1 MKRPGQSRCNR
12 IRCNK
17 PAGAV
22 SLALTGSRAL
32 SPAGEVSMKTLNAGV
47 LAVAAALAILLSW
60 NSMLSAGEVIEKSK
74 GAPDSRVVLFSQPF
88 CPGCEAAKYYFHDN
102 QISYLEFDITA
113 SRAARDTFE
122 RLGGRGTPF
131 FLIGGQ
137 RLHGF
142 SIPRLEQLLS
152 ELGIPGGSHE

>member
-1 MKRPGQSRCNR
+1 MKRP
-12 IRCNK
+12 I
-17 PAGAV
+17 A
-22 SLALTGSRAL
+22 
-32 SPAGEVSMKTLNAGV
+32 KTFSV
-47 LAVAAALAILLSW
+47 TVAVAVLLSW
-60 NSMLSAGEVIEKSK
+60 NSTLLAGEVIEKSM
-74 GAPDSRVVLFSQPF
+74 GSTDSRVVLFSQPF

-131 FLIGGQ
+131 FLIGGK

-142 SIPRLEQLLS
+142 SVTTMEQRLR
-152 ELGIPGGSHE
+152 ELGIPGRSN

>member
-1 MKRPGQSRCNR
+1 MKMPIAR
-12 IRCNK
+12 
-17 PAGAV
+17 AFAV
-22 SLALTGSRAL
+22 T
-32 SPAGEVSMKTLNAGV
+32 V
-47 LAVAAALAILLSW
+47 AVAVLLSW
-60 NSMLSAGEVIEKSK
+60 NSVLLAGEVIEKSK
-74 GAPDSRVVLFSQPF
+74 GTPDSRVVLFSQPF

-131 FLIGGQ
+131 FLIGGE

-142 SIPRLEQLLS
+142 SVPRIEQRLR
-152 ELGIPGGSHE
+152 ELGISGRSHE

>member
-1 MKRPGQSRCNR
+1 MKMPIAR
-12 IRCNK
+12 
-17 PAGAV
+17 AFAV
-22 SLALTGSRAL
+22 TA
-32 SPAGEVSMKTLNAGV
+32 
-47 LAVAAALAILLSW
+47 AVAVLLSW
-60 NSMLSAGEVIEKSK
+60 NSALLAGEVIEKSM
-74 GAPDSRVVLFSQPF
+74 GSPDSRVVLFSQPF

-131 FLIGGQ
+131 FLIGGE

-142 SIPRLEQLLS
+142 SVPRIEQRLR
-152 ELGIPGGSHE
+152 ELGIRGRSHE

>member
-1 MKRPGQSRCNR
+1 MKMPIAR
-12 IRCNK
+12 
-17 PAGAV
+17 AFAV
-22 SLALTGSRAL
+22 TA
-32 SPAGEVSMKTLNAGV
+32 
-47 LAVAAALAILLSW
+47 AVAVLLSW
-60 NSMLSAGEVIEKSK
+60 NSALLAGEVIEKSM
-74 GAPDSRVVLFSQPF
+74 GSPDSRVVLFSQPF

-131 FLIGGQ
+131 FLIGGE

-142 SIPRLEQLLS
+142 SVPRIEQRLR
-152 ELGIPGGSHE
+152 ELGISGRSHE

>member
-1 MKRPGQSRCNR
+1 MKMPIAR
-12 IRCNK
+12 
-17 PAGAV
+17 AFAV
-22 SLALTGSRAL
+22 TAAMAVLMSWNSTLL
-32 SPAGEVSMKTLNAGV
+32 AGEVV
-47 LAVAAALAILLSW
+47 
-60 NSMLSAGEVIEKSK
+60 EKSM
-74 GAPDSRVVLFSQPF
+74 GSPDSRVVLFSQPF

-131 FLIGGQ
+131 FLIGGE

-142 SIPRLEQLLS
+142 SVPRIEQRLR
-152 ELGIPGGSHE
+152 ELGIPGRSHE

>member
-1 MKRPGQSRCNR
+1 MKMPITR
-12 IRCNK
+12 
-17 PAGAV
+17 AFAV
-22 SLALTGSRAL
+22 T
-32 SPAGEVSMKTLNAGV
+32 V
-47 LAVAAALAILLSW
+47 AVAVLLSW
-60 NSMLSAGEVIEKSK
+60 NSVLLAGEVIEKSK

-88 CPGCEAAKYYFHDN
+88 CPGCEAAKYYFHEH

-131 FLIGGQ
+131 FLIGGE

-142 SIPRLEQLLS
+142 SVPRIEQRLK
-152 ELGIPGGSHE
+152 ELGISGRSHE

>member
-1 MKRPGQSRCNR
+1 MKMPIAR
-12 IRCNK
+12 
-17 PAGAV
+17 AFAV
-22 SLALTGSRAL
+22 TAA
-32 SPAGEVSMKTLNAGV
+32 M
-47 LAVAAALAILLSW
+47 AVLLSW
-60 NSMLSAGEVIEKSK
+60 NSALLSGEVNEKSM
-74 GAPDSRVVLFSQPF
+74 GSPDSRVVLFSQPF

-131 FLIGGQ
+131 FLIGGE

-142 SIPRLEQLLS
+142 SVPRIEQRLR
-152 ELGIPGGSHE
+152 ELGIPGRSYE

>member
-1 MKRPGQSRCNR
+1 MKMPIAR
-12 IRCNK
+12 
-17 PAGAV
+17 AFAV
-22 SLALTGSRAL
+22 IAA
-32 SPAGEVSMKTLNAGV
+32 M
-47 LAVAAALAILLSW
+47 AVLLSW
-60 NSMLSAGEVIEKSK
+60 NSALLSGEVIEKSM
-74 GAPDSRVVLFSQPF
+74 GSPDSRVVLFSQPF

-131 FLIGGQ
+131 FLIGGE

-142 SIPRLEQLLS
+142 SVPRIEQRLR
-152 ELGIPGGSHE
+152 ELGIPGRSYE

>member
-1 MKRPGQSRCNR
+1 MKMPIAR
-12 IRCNK
+12 
-17 PAGAV
+17 AFAV
-22 SLALTGSRAL
+22 TA
-32 SPAGEVSMKTLNAGV
+32 
-47 LAVAAALAILLSW
+47 AVAILLSW
-60 NSMLSAGEVIEKSK
+60 NSMLLAGEVFEKSM
-74 GAPDSRVVLFSQPF
+74 GSPDSRIVLFSQPF

-131 FLIGGQ
+131 FLIGGE

-142 SIPRLEQLLS
+142 SVPRIEQRLR
-152 ELGIPGGSHE
+152 ELGIPGRTDE

>member
-1 MKRPGQSRCNR
+1 MKMPIAR
-12 IRCNK
+12 
-17 PAGAV
+17 AFAV
-22 SLALTGSRAL
+22 TA
-32 SPAGEVSMKTLNAGV
+32 
-47 LAVAAALAILLSW
+47 AVTVLLSW
-60 NSMLSAGEVIEKSK
+60 SSALLSGEVIEKSM
-74 GAPDSRVVLFSQPF
+74 GSPDSRVVLFSQPF

-131 FLIGGQ
+131 FLIGGE

-142 SIPRLEQLLS
+142 SVPRIEQRLR
-152 ELGIPGGSHE
+152 ELGIPGRSHE

>member
-1 MKRPGQSRCNR
+1 MAMPIAR
-12 IRCNK
+12 
-17 PAGAV
+17 AFAV
-22 SLALTGSRAL
+22 TA
-32 SPAGEVSMKTLNAGV
+32 
-47 LAVAAALAILLSW
+47 AVAVLLGW
-60 NSMLSAGEVIEKSK
+60 NSALLAGEVIEKSI
-74 GAPDSRVVLFSQPF
+74 GSPDSRVVLFSQPF

-131 FLIGGQ
+131 FLIGGE

-142 SIPRLEQLLS
+142 SVPRIEQRLK
-152 ELGIPGGSHE
+152 ELGISGRSHE

>member
-1 MKRPGQSRCNR
+1 MKMPIAR
-12 IRCNK
+12 
-17 PAGAV
+17 AFAV
-22 SLALTGSRAL
+22 TA
-32 SPAGEVSMKTLNAGV
+32 
-47 LAVAAALAILLSW
+47 AVAVLLSW
-60 NSMLSAGEVIEKSK
+60 NSTLLAGEVIEKSM
-74 GAPDSRVVLFSQPF
+74 GTPDSRVVLFSQPF

-131 FLIGGQ
+131 FLIGGE

-142 SIPRLEQLLS
+142 SVPRIEQRLR
-152 ELGIPGGSHE
+152 ELGIPGRSHE

>member
-1 MKRPGQSRCNR
+1 MKMPIAR
-12 IRCNK
+12 
-17 PAGAV
+17 AFAV
-22 SLALTGSRAL
+22 TAA
-32 SPAGEVSMKTLNAGV
+32 M
-47 LAVAAALAILLSW
+47 AVLLSW
-60 NSMLSAGEVIEKSK
+60 NSALLSGEVIEKSM
-74 GAPDSRVVLFSQPF
+74 GSPDSRVVLFSQPF

-131 FLIGGQ
+131 FLIGGE

-142 SIPRLEQLLS
+142 SVPRIEQRLR
-152 ELGIPGGSHE
+152 ELGIPGRSYE

>member
-1 MKRPGQSRCNR
+1 MKVPIAR
-12 IRCNK
+12 
-17 PAGAV
+17 AFAV
-22 SLALTGSRAL
+22 TA
-32 SPAGEVSMKTLNAGV
+32 
-47 LAVAAALAILLSW
+47 AVAVLLSW
-60 NSMLSAGEVIEKSK
+60 NSALLAGEVIEKSM
-74 GAPDSRVVLFSQPF
+74 GSPDSRVVLFSQPF

-131 FLIGGQ
+131 FLIGGE

-142 SIPRLEQLLS
+142 SVPRIEQRLR
-152 ELGIPGGSHE
+152 ELRISGRSHE

>member
-1 MKRPGQSRCNR
+1 MKIPIAR
-12 IRCNK
+12 
-17 PAGAV
+17 AFAV
-22 SLALTGSRAL
+22 TA
-32 SPAGEVSMKTLNAGV
+32 
-47 LAVAAALAILLSW
+47 AVAILLSW
-60 NSMLSAGEVIEKSK
+60 NSALLSGEVIEKSM
-74 GAPDSRVVLFSQPF
+74 GSPDSRVVLFSQPF

-131 FLIGGQ
+131 FLIGGE

-142 SIPRLEQLLS
+142 SVPRIEQRLR
-152 ELGIPGGSHE
+152 ELGIPGRSYE

>member
-1 MKRPGQSRCNR
+1 MKMPIAR
-12 IRCNK
+12 
-17 PAGAV
+17 AFAV
-22 SLALTGSRAL
+22 TA
-32 SPAGEVSMKTLNAGV
+32 
-47 LAVAAALAILLSW
+47 AVAVLLSW
-60 NSMLSAGEVIEKSK
+60 NSALLSGEVIEKSM

-131 FLIGGQ
+131 FLIGGE

-142 SIPRLEQLLS
+142 SVPRIEQRLR
-152 ELGIPGGSHE
+152 ELGISGKSHE

>member
-1 MKRPGQSRCNR
+1 MKMPIGR
-12 IRCNK
+12 
-17 PAGAV
+17 AFAV
-22 SLALTGSRAL
+22 TA
-32 SPAGEVSMKTLNAGV
+32 
-47 LAVAAALAILLSW
+47 AVAVLLSW
-60 NSMLSAGEVIEKSK
+60 NSALLAGEVIEKSM
-74 GAPDSRVVLFSQPF
+74 GSPDSRVVLFSQPF

-131 FLIGGQ
+131 FLIGGE

-142 SIPRLEQLLS
+142 SVPRIEQRLR
-152 ELGIPGGSHE
+152 ELGISGRRHE

>member
-1 MKRPGQSRCNR
+1 MKMPIAR
-12 IRCNK
+12 
-17 PAGAV
+17 AFAV
-22 SLALTGSRAL
+22 TA
-32 SPAGEVSMKTLNAGV
+32 
-47 LAVAAALAILLSW
+47 AVAVLLSW
-60 NSMLSAGEVIEKSK
+60 NSTLLAGEVIEKSM
-74 GAPDSRVVLFSQPF
+74 GTPDSRVVLFSQPF

-131 FLIGGQ
+131 FLIGGE

-142 SIPRLEQLLS
+142 SVPRIEQRLR
-152 ELGIPGGSHE
+152 EVGIPGRSHE